1 MKKYGMIAVIC
12 SLFLLG
18 ACGQQKQPNENAT
31 PQPIVAELTVPEKA
45 AVNEEVALITKV
57 TQGEEI
63 VSDADEVVY
72 EVWQEGKKEDSEM
85 IEAKKDKEENY
96 IAKKTFPQDGIYH
109 VQVHVTARG
118 LHTMPKKPITIGQG
132 QSTDSTQ
139 TPAETEEHQQHS
151 DM

>member
-1 MKKYGMIAVIC
+1 MKKQWMMMVVIC

-18 ACGQQKQPNENAT
+18 ACGQQKQQTENTAP
-31 PQPIVAELTVPEKA
+31 PQPIEAELTVPEKA
-45 AVNEEVALITKV
+45 AVNEEVTLTTKV

-63 VSDADEVVY
+63 VSDADEVMY

-85 IEAKKDKEENY
+85 IEAEKDKEGNY
-96 IAKKTFPQDGIYH
+96 IAKKAFAQDGVYH

-132 QSTDSTQ
+132 QPTDSTT
-139 TPAETEEHQQHS
+139 TPQETEEHQQHS
-151 DM
+151 